1 MTSLQT
7 ASERVAQEDLVLFI
21 NACFACTGQTEFYGT
36 SESQTVSIRFL
47 HEYILGNY
55 RRLYARTLAAGVNH
69 FNQALIIKNLLSAGA
84 PSDAAQRQ
92 EEGRLILAALLNL
105 PPQRAYHLFREL
117 RNQRINNRRTRA
129 VLRAFCQRR
138 KDLSFDAV
146 KYRAHLRVT
155 VAHAHLRLP
164 GEIGTFLFAARQQ
177 RTAFETPLFERFRQA
192 HYSAEAIYDL
202 PYTIAAGLARRHRI
216 PEDVFLSRIQAR
228 MTAAEKLRMLR
239 TTERAGADEIEID
252 LARAPLTK
260 LCLYILSH
268 SAEQRRQRQDEFI
281 AALRGAAGRALR
293 YGGHGRRLGRVA
305 AILDRSFSASGSGEK
320 RRRPLAVALAA
331 SQLLRAWAREYR
343 AFWTPALTPGLPTS
357 PGAAEADGEGAVV
370 AELGVHAHGQT
381 ALGEPLLSALAFQP
395 ELIVIVSDGFEND
408 PPAVCNQIVRWFRER
423 LDPGRKV
430 AIVHANPVFD
440 SDRFMPRSLGAAMPT
455 MGLRDAEDLLTML
468 GFARFADGSAPLAE
482 LEQYL
487 AERLPL
493 LLLRLGDS
501 GSPSDPE
508 HRSAP
513 PQAGVEEER
522 S

>member
-1 MTSLQT
+1 
-7 ASERVAQEDLVLFI
+7 
-21 NACFACTGQTEFYGT
+21 
-36 SESQTVSIRFL
+36 
-47 HEYILGNY
+47 
-55 RRLYARTLAAGVNH
+55 
-69 FNQALIIKNLLSAGA
+69 
-84 PSDAAQRQ
+84 
-92 EEGRLILAALLNL
+92 
-105 PPQRAYHLFREL
+105 
-117 RNQRINNRRTRA
+117 
-129 VLRAFCQRR
+129 
-138 KDLSFDAV
+138 
-146 KYRAHLRVT
+146 
-155 VAHAHLRLP
+155 
-164 GEIGTFLFAARQQ
+164 
-177 RTAFETPLFERFRQA
+177 
-192 HYSAEAIYDL
+192 
-202 PYTIAAGLARRHRI
+202 
-216 PEDVFLSRIQAR
+216 
-228 MTAAEKLRMLR
+228 
-239 TTERAGADEIEID
+239 
-252 LARAPLTK
+252 
-260 LCLYILSH
+260 
-268 SAEQRRQRQDEFI
+268 
-281 AALRGAAGRALR
+281 
-293 YGGHGRRLGRVA
+293 LGRVA

-343 AFWTPALTPGLPTS
+343 AFWTPALTPGL
-357 PGAAEADGEGAVV
+357 AASSVSAEPDGEGAVL
-370 AELGVHAHGQT
+370 AELDVQAHGQT

-423 LDPGRKV
+423 LDPRRKV

-440 SDRFMPRSLGAAMPT
+440 SDRFMPRSLGTAMPT

-508 HRSAP
+508 HHGAP